1 MRRNASSRSGSLA
14 SGAERPEDGWTRAEL
29 EQHLREEHS
38 TFNWLLEPML
48 ERAGFQISEAG
59 YGSRRIYA
67 EYLCVKTDGSAGPIT
82 AD

>member
-1 MRRNASSRSGSLA
+1 
-14 SGAERPEDGWTRAEL
+14 
-29 EQHLREEHS
+29 
-38 TFNWLLEPML
+38 LLEPML